1 MAGII
6 TKERL
11 NTVLEKDMLAVTL
24 TVGGREIEIEPCL
37 FLNLNEGL
45 KVRGFTVK
53 VNGNEEKAEDFAAL
67 TAMLSD
73 TGAEEGGY
81 NLKNINGNYDTVEEL
96 DAKQAFDSISMAGLL
111 EKYADADRFQL
122 VIPLYDYGF
131 DEEQAKT
138 AYETVYEQQKRWCKT
153 EYDNFSETQKEKLPD
168 FETLYSAIE
177 EECREYRSKNA
188 ATIAT
193 HDGEG
198 FFCDEFTRGRTKF
211 TTPAGLWHFYH
222 AVDFVEA
229 CAYRIERSQNNG
241 ADDYDGKLDDYTAL
255 KRALIKT
262 EVTYSWHCTTSGSP
276 AKVFTFEL
284 NDETRAWLLTH
295 ADDYD
300 IERDGFEDLALLKG
314 EEILFSSCTHEHFHT
329 GEN

>member
-1 MAGII
+1 MAGNI

-11 NTVLEKDMLAVTL
+11 KTVLEKDMLTVTL
-24 TVGGREIEIEPCL
+24 SVKGKEIEIEPCL

-53 VNGNEEKAEDFAAL
+53 TDGKKKKIADFTAL

-73 TGAEEGGY
+73 RGAEEGGY
-81 NLKNINGNYDTVEEL
+81 NLKNINGNYNTVEEL

-131 DEEQAKT
+131 DETQAET
-138 AYETVYEQQKRWCKT
+138 AYKKVAEQQKRWCKA
-153 EYDNFSETQKEKLPD
+153 EYDGFSEAQKEKLPD
-168 FETLYSAIE
+168 FETLYSVIE
-177 EECREYRSKNA
+177 EECREYRSKNT
-188 ATIAT
+188 ATIAA
-193 HDGEG
+193 HNGEG
-198 FFCDEFTRGRTKF
+198 FFCDEFTRGRTRF
-211 TTPAGLWHFYH
+211 TAPAGLWHFYH

-229 CAYRIERSQNNG
+229 CAYRIDRAQNDG
-241 ADDYDGKLDDYTAL
+241 ADETDGKLDNYPAL
-255 KRALIKT
+255 KRALIST
-262 EVTYSWHCTTSGSP
+262 EVTFSWHCTTSGSP
-276 AKVFTFEL
+276 AKVYTFEL

-314 EEILFSSCTHEHFHT
+314 EKILFSSCTHEHFHT

>member
-1 MAGII
+1 MAGNV

-11 NTVLEKDMLAVTL
+11 KTVLETDMLAVTL
-24 TVGGREIEIEPCL
+24 IVGGRELEIEPCL

-53 VNGNEEKAEDFAAL
+53 VNGKEGKAEDFAAL

-73 TGAEEGGY
+73 TGAEEDVY
-81 NLKNINGNYDTVEEL
+81 ELKNINGNYDTVEQL
-96 DAKQAFDSISMAGLL
+96 DAKQDFDRISMAGLL

-122 VIPLYDYGF
+122 VIPLYDYGL
-131 DEEQAKT
+131 DEAQAKT
-138 AYETVYEQQKRWCKT
+138 AYETVSEQQKRWCKI
-153 EYDNFSETQKEKLPD
+153 EYDGFSETQKEKLPD

-177 EECREYRSKNA
+177 EECRQYRSKNA
-188 ATIAT
+188 ATVAA
-193 HDGEG
+193 HDGG
-198 FFCDEFTRGRTKF
+198 AFFCDEFIRGRTLF
-211 TTPAGLWHFYH
+211 TEPKGLWHFYN

-229 CAYRIERSQNNG
+229 CAHRIERALSKG
-241 ADDYDGKLDDYTAL
+241 ADGYDGKLDDYPAL

-314 EEILFSSCTHEHFHT
+314 EEFLFSSCTHEHFHT